1 YILRPWGTE
10 GKHAVVRVTPAER
23 ASSKMYSIIKALGG
37 QNDLEP
43 LGLGG
48 VFSYPKP
55 VELVKALVTSQTFF
69 DPEAIVLDFFAGSG
83 TTAQAVMEANE
94 RDGGSRSFVLVQTP
108 EPLRSKNARAVVAEQ
123 GGSARAVVAKR
134 GGSARAHGGRAEE
147 GASAGAHGGRAED
160 TEFPAISDLTAE
172 RIRRAADV
180 HSPGLRFTRLDVVED
195 E

>member
-1 YILRPWGTE
+1 
-10 GKHAVVRVTPAER
+10 KHAVVRVTRAEK

-83 TTAQAVMEANE
+83 TAAQAVMEANG

-108 EPLRSKNARAVVAEQ
+108 EPLRSKNARAVVAQQ
-123 GGSARAVVAKR
+123 GGSARADEGR
-134 GGSARAHGGRAEE
+134 GEQGGSANAD
-147 GASAGAHGGRAED
+147 SSRAED
-160 TEFPAISDLTAE
+160 ADFPAISDLTAE

>member
-1 YILRPWGTE
+1 MLFR
-10 GKHAVVRVTPAER
+10 
-23 ASSKMYSIIKALGG
+23 S
-37 QNDLEP
+37 
-43 LGLGG
+43 
-48 VFSYPKP
+48 
-55 VELVKALVTSQTFF
+55 KALVTSQTFF

-108 EPLRSKNARAVVAEQ
+108 EPLRSKNARAVVAER
-123 GGSARAVVAKR
+123 GASA
-134 GGSARAHGGRAEE
+134 GAHGGRAEE

-160 TEFPAISDLTAE
+160 AEFPAISDLTAE

>member
-1 YILRPWGTE
+1 
-10 GKHAVVRVTPAER
+10 KHAVVRVTPAEK

-55 VELVKALVTSQTFF
+55 VALVKALVTSQTFF
-69 DPEAIVLDFFAGSG
+69 DPEAIVRHFFAGPG
-83 TTAQAVMEANE
+83 TTPQPGMEANE

-108 EPLRSKNARAVVAEQ
+108 EPLRSKNARAVVAER
-123 GGSARAVVAKR
+123 GRNARADGSRVEE
-134 GGSARAHGGRAEE
+134 GGRARAHE
-147 GASAGAHGGRAED
+147 GRAED

-172 RIRRAADV
+172 RIRRAA
-180 HSPGLRFTRLDVVED
+180 
-195 E
+195 

>member
-1 YILRPWGTE
+1 
-10 GKHAVVRVTPAER
+10 
-23 ASSKMYSIIKALGG
+23 
-37 QNDLEP
+37 NDLEP

-108 EPLRSKNARAVVAEQ
+108 EPLRSKDARAVVAERR
-123 GGSARAVVAKR
+123 GS
-134 GGSARAHGGRAEE
+134 GRTHE
-147 GASAGAHGGRAED
+147 GRAED
-160 TEFPAISDLTAE
+160 TGFPAISDLTAE
-172 RIRRAADV
+172 RIRRAAEI